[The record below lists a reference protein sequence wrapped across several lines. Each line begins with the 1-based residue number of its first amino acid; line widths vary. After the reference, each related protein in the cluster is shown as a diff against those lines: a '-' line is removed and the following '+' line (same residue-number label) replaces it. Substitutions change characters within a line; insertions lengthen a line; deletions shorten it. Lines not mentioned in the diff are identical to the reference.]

1 MKKRIGIVI
10 FYVAAI
16 FLTGCIQPS
25 MKSLFTEQQ
34 MYVDPNLLGTWKSV
48 DSNETWE
55 FKKAEDANIY
65 ELCITQKD
73 GKKGLFAAGAGKIE
87 GNLFLN
93 IFPGPADENSSDY
106 YKELVVG
113 MNSFVWVKQI
123 QPTLKMSVMSA
134 QRVESVLEKDG
145 YAVANVACNDRTI
158 LTADTNELQDF
169 VINYG
174 VNADDAN
181 SIFEPLGEFERV
193 QNEN

>member
-1 MKKRIGIVI
+1 MKKQIGIII
-10 FYVAAI
+10 FYAAAI

-25 MKSLFTEQQ
+25 MQPLFTERQ
-34 MYVDPNLLGTWKSV
+34 MFVDPNLLGTWKAV

-55 FKKAEDANIY
+55 FKKVEDANIY
-65 ELCITQKD
+65 ELRITQKD
-73 GKKGLFAAGAGKIE
+73 GKKGLFAAGAGKID

-123 QPTLKMSVMSA
+123 EPSLKMSVMSA

-145 YAVANVACNDRTI
+145 YAIANVASDDRTI
-158 LTADTNELQDF
+158 LTADTNDLQDF

-174 VNADDAN
+174 INADDAN
-181 SIFEPLGEFERV
+181 SIFEPLGEFERI